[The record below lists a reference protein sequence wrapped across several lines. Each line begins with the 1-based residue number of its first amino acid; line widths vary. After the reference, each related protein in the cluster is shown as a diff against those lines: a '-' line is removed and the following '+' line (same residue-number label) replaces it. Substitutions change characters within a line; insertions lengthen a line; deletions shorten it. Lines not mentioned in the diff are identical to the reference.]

1 MSVFCICTRAVCIV
15 FNLEHIASLFC
26 RCVFGLYLS
35 NYSNVILVYM
45 LYLSISAVEILLHS
59 YNLARL
65 QVLLFVILLV
75 ILIVCF
81 SSSTSTCNC
90 NIGTGAC
97 NCNIW
102 H

>member
-65 QVLLFVILLV
+65 QVLL
-75 ILIVCF
+75 IVCF

-90 NIGTGAC
+90 NIGQLCIIVIG
-97 NCNIW
+97 
-102 H
+102 HGV